1 MYDIVKEIVPPEVL
15 AFIEQGDVMTPIDCG
30 KYDCAMSIET
40 AEHILPSYN
49 DIFVDNVTKA
59 ATKLIVFTAAP
70 PGQGGTG
77 HINLQKQTYWI
88 DKFYN
93 KNWIFDEQKT
103 EETKYIWMELLDK
116 KQRYLY
122 KNLVIFSKI

>member
-1 MYDIVKEIVPPEVL
+1 
-15 AFIEQGDVMTPIDCG
+15 
-30 KYDCAMSIET
+30 
-40 AEHILPSYN
+40 ILPSYN